1 MYDVDIS
8 ASVTQINEYIKNLIE
23 NDENLRYVYVHGEI
37 SNWKVASNGHA
48 YFYLKDEK
56 SIISAVIF
64 SDYLKK
70 LAFNPKD
77 GDEVKALCSLSA
89 YPPRGTYS
97 LRVYEMN
104 AKGEGQ
110 ILLELEKLKKQL
122 QKEGLFD
129 VSRKKEINIYPKAVG
144 VITALNS
151 AAQKDIVTNLKR
163 RYPIADIYIFPSAVQ
178 GDNAPKELKKALLKA
193 QEYPL
198 DTLIIGRGGGAS
210 EDLSAF
216 NDEALV
222 RAAAESKIPIISAV
236 GHEIDVTLLDLVA
249 DKRASTPTG
258 AAELA
263 TIDQREIE
271 QLLSE
276 TIEGM
281 KKSFKNR
288 LTNIEKDIAT
298 QKDGLNSS
306 MNNIL
311 KSRTRELA
319 LKKERFISLSP
330 LGILSRGYS
339 ITTSK
344 SGIVIKSIKQLT
356 GEDEIT
362 TIVFDGTITSTV
374 KKVKESK

>member
-1 MYDVDIS
+1 MYDVDVS
-8 ASVTQINEYIKNLIE
+8 ASVSQINEYIKNLIE
-23 NDENLRYVYVHGEI
+23 NDEALRYVYVRGEI

-56 SIISAVIF
+56 STIAAVIF

-70 LAFNPKD
+70 LSFKPKD
-77 GDEVKALCSLSA
+77 GDEVKTLCSLSV

-97 LRVYEMN
+97 LRVYDMS

-110 ILLELEKLKKQL
+110 ILLELEKLKKDL

-129 VSRKKEINIYPKAVG
+129 VSRKKAINIYPKAVG

-178 GDNAPKELKKALLKA
+178 GDSAPKELKEALLKA
-193 QEYPL
+193 QEYLL

-222 RAAAESKIPIISAV
+222 RAASESKIPIISAV
-236 GHEIDVTLLDLVA
+236 GHEIDTTLLDLVA

-271 QLLSE
+271 QSLSE

-281 KKSFKNR
+281 KKSLETR
-288 LTNIEKDIAT
+288 LSNLKKDITT
-298 QKDGLNSS
+298 QKEDLNDL

-311 KSRTRELA
+311 KSRTKEVA

-339 ITTSK
+339 ITTDK
-344 SGIVIKSIKQLT
+344 SGIVIKSIKQLSN
-356 GEDEIT
+356 EDEIT
-362 TIVFDGTITSTV
+362 TIVYDGTITSTV
-374 KKVKESK
+374 KKAKESK

>member
-1 MYDVDIS
+1 MYDVDVS
-8 ASVTQINEYIKNLIE
+8 ASVSQINEYIKNLIE
-23 NDENLRYVYVHGEI
+23 NDEALRYVYVRGEI

-56 SIISAVIF
+56 STIAAVIF

-70 LAFNPKD
+70 LSFKPKD
-77 GDEVKALCSLSA
+77 GDEVKTLCSLSV

-97 LRVYEMN
+97 LRVYDMS

-110 ILLELEKLKKQL
+110 ILLELEKLKKDL

-129 VSRKKEINIYPKAVG
+129 VSRKKAINIYPKAVG

-178 GDNAPKELKKALLKA
+178 GDSAPKELKEALLKA
-193 QEYPL
+193 QEYLL

-210 EDLSAF
+210 EDFSAF

-222 RAAAESKIPIISAV
+222 RAASESKIPIISAV
-236 GHEIDVTLLDLVA
+236 GHEIDTTLLDLVA

-271 QLLSE
+271 QSLSE

-281 KKSFKNR
+281 KKSLETR
-288 LTNIEKDIAT
+288 LSNLKKDITT
-298 QKDGLNSS
+298 QKEDLNDL

-311 KSRTRELA
+311 KSRTKEVA

-339 ITTSK
+339 ITTDK
-344 SGIVIKSIKQLT
+344 SGIVIKSIKQLSN
-356 GEDEIT
+356 EDEIT
-362 TIVFDGTITSTV
+362 TIVYDGTITSTV
-374 KKVKESK
+374 KKAKESK